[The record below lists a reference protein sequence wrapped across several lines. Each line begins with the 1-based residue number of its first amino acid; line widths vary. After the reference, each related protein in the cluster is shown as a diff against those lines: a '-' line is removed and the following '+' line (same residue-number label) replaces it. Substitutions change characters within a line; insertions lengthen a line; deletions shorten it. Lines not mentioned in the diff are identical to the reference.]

1 MFFAENLR
9 LISGRF
15 FFLLLSL
22 SRVHTNTAFLRR
34 RKASVSDF
42 VLPVGLRHHRA
53 GQKPNL
59 GRYEQNKAAQNS
71 EFSRKWSLK
80 NTAYIPAG

>member
-1 MFFAENLR
+1 MIGL
-9 LISGRF
+9 F

-22 SRVHTNTAFLRR
+22 SKLHSAAAFLRR
-34 RKASVSDF
+34 RKAPVSGF